1 MTDGLFGRWFGSI
14 IRGDGGGEWAEWVG
28 VEKRGGSKAARQQ
41 GTEGHRKKARARV
54 CVCVCV

>member
-1 MTDGLFGRWFGSI
+1 VTDGLFGRWFGSI

-41 GTEGHRKKARARV
+41 LG
-54 CVCVCV
+54 